1 MIAVDGIS
9 SERASNLRRLLLTY
23 AVRLRLARAL
33 VGISRARLA
42 ARAELPLEI
51 IDDLERGLRHPFTR
65 EARAIADAVE
75 LPIDFFRASSL
86 STEVLLKVFCGE
98 TDARA
103 RALLMQ
109 AAAPPED
116 AAPTGGAG

>member
-98 TDARA
+98 TDAKA
-103 RALLMQ
+103 RALLSQ
-109 AAAPPED
+109 AVSASD
-116 AAPTGGAG
+116 AGISDGGAP